1 MAGLVIGKPIGI
13 FLFAF
18 IATKL
23 KIASLP
29 SHTNY
34 KQLLG
39 MGILG
44 GIGFTMSIFTSTL
57 AYSQETLQVISKV
70 SIISASAIAAIAGY
84 IYYTRLKP
92 VSKVITTSQTQ
103 AEKAVVHHLH
113 EALEQQPAA
122 VPELAFG

>member
-1 MAGLVIGKPIGI
+1 MVLYVQ
-13 FLFAF
+13 FSY

-34 KQLLG
+34 TQLLG

-57 AYSQETLQVISKV
+57 AYQQDALQVISKV
-70 SIISASAIAAIAGY
+70 SIISGSVIAAIAGY
-84 IYYTRLKP
+84 SYCFRFKP
-92 VSKVITTSQTQ
+92 VVQKPVITVTL
-103 AEKAVVHHLH
+103 AEK
-113 EALEQQPAA
+113 ELEPEKQYDQELNLEPAY
-122 VPELAFG
+122 